1 MEKVNRRYE
10 REKDFEREVLDRLKA
25 IEVKIDDY
33 NKIKDKTEV
42 AYVKSNQN
50 EKDVEEINDKIKW
63 ISRTIAGTIIG
74 IVIAAIV
81 FVIKTM

>member
-10 REKDFEREVLDRLKA
+10 REKEFEREVLDRLKA

-33 NKIKDKTEV
+33 NKIKDKTEI

>member
-1 MEKVNRRYE
+1 LEKVNRRYE

-33 NKIKDKTEV
+33 NKIKDKTEI